1 MTGRQRSKAPQ
12 MEGQRRDR
20 LIRER
25 EHDTYK
31 VRSKLPDPTVCPRCG
46 AIYRD
51 GRWAWGSAAVDAHQ
65 AVCPA
70 CQRIADGYP
79 GGTLTISGDFF
90 EDHREEIL
98 GLARN
103 VEERERAQHPLK
115 RIMDVAESDEEI
127 RVTTTD
133 PNLARAIGDAIE
145 SAYGGELDYT
155 YAQESNE
162 LRVSW
167 RR

>member
-12 MEGQRRDR
+12 LEGQRRDR

-31 VRSKLPDPTVCPRCG
+31 VRGKLPDPTVCPTCR

-51 GRWAWGSAAVDAHQ
+51 GRWAWGSAPVDAHE

-70 CQRIADGYP
+70 CQRTADSYP
-79 GGTLTISGDFF
+79 AGILTISGDFYP
-90 EDHREEIL
+90 EHRDEIL

-115 RIMDVAESDEEI
+115 RIMEITESESGV

-133 PNLARAIGDAIE
+133 PNLARAIGEGIE
-145 SAYGGELDYT
+145 SAYGGELDYSYT
-155 YAQESNE
+155 AESNE
-162 LRVSW
+162 LRASW
-167 RR
+167 SR